1 VKKREKWL
9 KSAQKLQKKCEISGL
24 GHFFAFEI
32 GPLFED
38 SEKLTRRDLRS
49 LRDKFASSLKLG
61 LIGFVLHNRSLF
73 IVRCSLL

>member
-32 GPLFED
+32 GPRFED
-38 SEKLTRRDLRS
+38 SEKLS
-49 LRDKFASSLKLG
+49 
-61 LIGFVLHNRSLF
+61 LIGFDWVCFPIAGRRGLF
-73 IVRCSLL
+73 S